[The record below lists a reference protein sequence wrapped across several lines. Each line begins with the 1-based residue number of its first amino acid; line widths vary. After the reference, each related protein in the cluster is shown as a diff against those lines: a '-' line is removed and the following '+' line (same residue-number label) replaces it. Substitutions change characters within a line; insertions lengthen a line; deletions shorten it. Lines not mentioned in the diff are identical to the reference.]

1 MKEMFEVTGLF
12 RCSRDLLTNSS
23 NGGDFLQS
31 SQKTIS
37 AVNCYILKII
47 DR

>member
-1 MKEMFEVTGLF
+1 MMEMFEVTGLF
-12 RCSRDLLTNSS
+12 RCSRDLLNNGS

-37 AVNCYILKII
+37 AVTVTYFK
-47 DR
+47 